1 MIFVPIPTPL
11 TAVTPTG
18 AAVFQMF
25 AMFKNIPLRKRFI
38 LLYTAPMGIVL
49 VLLLSCG
56 KNNADPSDLNPPGD
70 TTVVVKPVTDP
81 NTANTIGFFLDD
93 WQPKTF
99 STPLAT
105 NAPAVTTSATS
116 TITVDASSIITKIPK
131 TIFGHNANTWM
142 TPMTTEPLFLNHV
155 SQLQPHI
162 IRWPAGSGSDVYFW
176 NQPQG
181 VLPPDVPEKIM
192 DKDGA
197 LRDPGYWF
205 GKINTNWSAS
215 LDQYYSV
222 LQQTGSRGIITV
234 NYGYARYGTSDD
246 PVAAAAHLAADWV
259 RYDNGRTLYWEIGN
273 ENYGDWEWGYRIDR
287 SKNKDGQ
294 PEYLTGELYA
304 QHFKIFVDSMQKA
317 ASEIGKKIYIG
328 ATLVESPSQGWQT
341 NTVKTWNSGMLA
353 MLNNTHDFYVVHN
366 YFTAYDA
373 NSNAADVTHA
383 AHTVPAT
390 MMNFILQTLNTAG
403 APIKPIALTEWN
415 MWAKDSKQQV
425 SNTSG
430 LFALLVM
437 GEALTNKYGLAARW
451 DFLNSWNNG
460 NDHGLFSDGNEPG
473 IPKWTPRP
481 SFYYMYY
488 FQKMLGDRL
497 IPATV
502 KNTEAI
508 IPYASTYSS
517 GQINVTLINTSP
529 TAVTTEIKFNN
540 FNMGKQFCW
549 YSLEGSSD
557 NGEFSRK
564 VFVNGAGPAL
574 EAGGPAGYATLKPYA
589 TPVGNKLQVTV
600 PALGAVCLVV
610 DKK

>member
-1 MIFVPIPTPL
+1 
-11 TAVTPTG
+11 
-18 AAVFQMF
+18 
-25 AMFKNIPLRKRFI
+25 
-38 LLYTAPMGIVL
+38 
-49 VLLLSCG
+49 
-56 KNNADPSDLNPPGD
+56 
-70 TTVVVKPVTDP
+70 
-81 NTANTIGFFLDD
+81 
-93 WQPKTF
+93 
-99 STPLAT
+99 
-105 NAPAVTTSATS
+105 
-116 TITVDASSIITKIPK
+116 
-131 TIFGHNANTWM
+131 
-142 TPMTTEPLFLNHV
+142 
-155 SQLQPHI
+155 
-162 IRWPAGSGSDVYFW
+162 
-176 NQPQG
+176 
-181 VLPPDVPEKIM
+181 
-192 DKDGA
+192 
-197 LRDPGYWF
+197 
-205 GKINTNWSAS
+205 
-215 LDQYYSV
+215 
-222 LQQTGSRGIITV
+222 
-234 NYGYARYGTSDD
+234 
-246 PVAAAAHLAADWV
+246 
-259 RYDNGRTLYWEIGN
+259 
-273 ENYGDWEWGYRIDR
+273 
-287 SKNKDGQ
+287 
-294 PEYLTGELYA
+294 
-304 QHFKIFVDSMQKA
+304 MQKA

-540 FNMGKQFCW
+540 FNMGKQFYW